1 MKSKKNR
8 VKKTKSKANIKLTS
22 SKTLEELKEINEK
35 DRFYGYY
42 KTKKRFI
49 N

>member
-1 MKSKKNR
+1 
-8 VKKTKSKANIKLTS
+8 VKKKQTRKKKANIKLTS
-22 SKTLEELKEINEK
+22 PKTLDELKDIGEK

>member
-1 MKSKKNR
+1 MKSKKIKE
-8 VKKTKSKANIKLTS
+8 KKKKATIKLAS
-22 SKTLEELKEINEK
+22 EKTTDELKEINEK

>member
-1 MKSKKNR
+1 MKKKNN
-8 VKKTKSKANIKLTS
+8 KKKADIKLTS
-22 SKTLEELKEINEK
+22 PKTLEQLKELNEK

-42 KTKKRFI
+42 KTKKRFV

>member
-1 MKSKKNR
+1 VKSKKVK
-8 VKKTKSKANIKLTS
+8 VKKKTASIKLTS
-22 SKTLEELKEINEK
+22 QKTTAELKELNEK

>member
-1 MKSKKNR
+1 MKSKEIKA
-8 VKKTKSKANIKLTS
+8 KKTKNKANIKLTS
-22 SKTLEELKEINEK
+22 PKTIDELKELNEK

>member
-1 MKSKKNR
+1 MKSKKVK
-8 VKKTKSKANIKLTS
+8 VKKKTANIKLTS
-22 SKTLEELKEINEK
+22 EKTTDELKEINEK

>member
-1 MKSKKNR
+1 MSSKNTTKKNR
-8 VKKTKSKANIKLTS
+8 KKIVIKSP
-22 SKTLEELKEINEK
+22 KTLQEIKEHEEK
-35 DRFYGYY
+35 DKFKGYY

>member
-1 MKSKKNR
+1 MKNKKNK
-8 VKKTKSKANIKLTS
+8 VKNKANIKLTS
-22 SKTLEELKEINEK
+22 PKTLEELKEIGEK

>member
-1 MKSKKNR
+1 MKSKK
-8 VKKTKSKANIKLTS
+8 VKKKKATIKLTS
-22 SKTLEELKEINEK
+22 EKTTAELKEINEK